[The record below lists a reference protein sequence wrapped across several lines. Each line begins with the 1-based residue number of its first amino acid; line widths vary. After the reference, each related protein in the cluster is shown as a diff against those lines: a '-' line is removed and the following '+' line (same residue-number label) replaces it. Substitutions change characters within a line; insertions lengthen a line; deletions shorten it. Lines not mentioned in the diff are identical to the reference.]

1 MDMINAEGETSLIL
15 IADDDP
21 MMRFQLKRVLEQEGH
36 RVAEAQNGQQCL
48 DLYLQISPDLVL
60 LDALM
65 PVIDGFDCC
74 AKLQTLPV
82 DLLAP
87 VLMITGLDDTASI
100 DRAFEVG
107 ATDYAT
113 KPFHWAVLR
122 QRVQRLIQQFWLQ
135 QQQRLLQQQLET
147 SNQLLQRLASVD
159 ELTQVANRRRFD
171 RYLEQ
176 EWQRMLR
183 EKQPI
188 GAVFCDIDYFKA
200 YNDSYGHQAGDS
212 CLQRVAGAIT
222 VSTKR
227 PADLVTRY
235 GGEEFAVIL
244 PNTNAAGTFRVAERI
259 RLAVKALQ
267 VPHCRSLVADC
278 ITLSLGTASL
288 TPTPDLTPVQLIAI
302 ADRALYRAKQSGR
315 DRVVVES
322 LS

>member
-1 MDMINAEGETSLIL
+1 MINAGGNTSLIL

-21 MMRFQLKRVLEQEGH
+21 LMRFQLRRALEQEGH
-36 RVAEAQNGQQCL
+36 RVAEAKDGQECL
-48 DLYLQISPDLVL
+48 DLYMQSQPDLVL

-65 PVIDGFDCC
+65 PVMDGFDCC
-74 AKLQTLPV
+74 AQLQGLPV

-87 VLMITGLDDTASI
+87 VLMITGLGDTESI

-122 QRVQRLIQQFWLQ
+122 QRVHRLIQQFWLQ
-135 QQQRLLQQQLET
+135 QQQRLLQQQLEA
-147 SNQLLQRLASVD
+147 SNQQLQRLASVD

-183 EKQPI
+183 EKLPV
-188 GAVFCDIDYFKA
+188 GAVLCDIDFFKA
-200 YNDSYGHQAGDS
+200 YNDSYGHQAGDR
-212 CLQRVAGAIT
+212 CLQQVAGAIT
-222 VSTKR
+222 ASTKR

-244 PNTNAAGTFRVAERI
+244 PNTDAAGSLKVAERI

-267 VPHCRSLVADC
+267 IPHCRSLVADS

-288 TPTPDLTPVQLIAI
+288 TPMPHLTSVQLIAI
-302 ADRALYRAKQSGR
+302 ADQALYRAKQSGR
-315 DRVVVES
+315 DRVMVES
-322 LS
+322 LT